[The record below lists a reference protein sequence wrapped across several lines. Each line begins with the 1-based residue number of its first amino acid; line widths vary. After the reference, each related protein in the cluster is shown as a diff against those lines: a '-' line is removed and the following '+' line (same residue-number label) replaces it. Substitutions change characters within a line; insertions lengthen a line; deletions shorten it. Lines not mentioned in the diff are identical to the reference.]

1 LGFTVVTHPHHPLY
15 GQQVA
20 VVRMRRGLDPDLI
33 IRLSSGRH
41 AAIAM
46 SWTDYAAPPEPAS
59 DDAPP
64 HLLAIDGLRQVAA
77 LVARLQERR

>member
-1 LGFTVVTHPHHPLY
+1 MTHPHHPLC

-33 IRLSSGRH
+33 IRLPSGRH

-46 SWTDYAAPPEPAS
+46 SWTDFAAPPERATAG
-59 DDAPP
+59 DPP
-64 HLLAIDGLRQVAA
+64 HLLALDGLRQVAA
-77 LVARLQERR
+77 LVAHLQERR

>member
-1 LGFTVVTHPHHPLY
+1 MVTHPHHPLC
-15 GQQVA
+15 GERVA

-33 IRLSSGRH
+33 IRLPSGRH

-46 SWTDYAAPPEPAS
+46 SWTDYAAPAVPAGEG
-59 DDAPP
+59 AAA
-64 HLLAIDGLRQVAA
+64 HLLAIDGLRQAAA